1 MMSDERIRRLE
12 EKLAFQEHTIAEL
25 NDALVRQ
32 QQRLDLL
39 DQRSRQLM
47 ERVRQLAEHLP
58 EGGEQEEIPPHY

>member
-1 MMSDERIRRLE
+1 MSDERIMRLE

-32 QQRLDLL
+32 QQRLELL

-47 ERVRQLAEHLP
+47 ERVRQLAERLP
-58 EGGEQEEIPPHY
+58 EGGEHEEIPPHY